1 MRWSAL
7 WSKSCSLR
15 SRLGSLAGSGR
26 PSTRKVR
33 DSVAAAK
40 MLGARAD
47 CLLPTDCS
55 RRLVAEVQ
63 GALDSCAERQRQL
76 ERSLRVSRRL
86 LQVWEPA
93 RTPAPEPET
102 KEEAPTPACTTSAQ
116 DLKELEL
123 LTQALEKAVRVRKGM
138 SKAGQRDRT
147 PSLTS
152 ASNAATSGATA
163 PAHSQAPSRAG
174 SRASGARSTSGIQRA
189 TVPAKDYPECR
200 LLSRGDRAH
209 VRTGTQATRS
219 GPGLRDQQ
227 MAPSAVP
234 PATELFTLKEKGTL
248 LQLPV
253 AFRKAASQNS
263 RLWAQLSSIEGSD
276 SADATRAAKT
286 QFLHK
291 LQVASGWSSHRPG
304 AAEVEA
310 HARSLRKACTLLR
323 LHMQREL
330 STAPTD
336 WMQEYRC
343 LLVLEGLRTMV
354 GQCLHR
360 IQALQAAAT
369 EGLPELSLVEKP
381 TQASPLCGGETDSSW
396 SPELLLYSDTQELQ
410 TLATLKLRVAML
422 DQQIHLEKVLMA
434 ELLPLINTQEPRGP
448 PWLAL
453 CRAAYSLLCE
463 GGEHFLTVL
472 RDDPAD

>member
-1 MRWSAL
+1 
-7 WSKSCSLR
+7 
-15 SRLGSLAGSGR
+15 
-26 PSTRKVR
+26 
-33 DSVAAAK
+33 
-40 MLGARAD
+40 MLGARAG

-102 KEEAPTPACTTSAQ
+102 KEEAPTPACTPSAQ

-138 SKAGQRDRT
+138 SKAGQRDKN

-152 ASNAATSGATA
+152 ASNAATSGASA
-163 PAHSQAPSRAG
+163 PAHSQAPSQAG
-174 SRASGARSTSGIQRA
+174 NRASGARSTKGIQRA
-189 TVPAKDYPECR
+189 TVPAKDYPERR
-200 LLSRGDRAH
+200 LLAKGDRTH

-227 MAPSAVP
+227 MAPSAAP

-263 RLWAQLSSIEGSD
+263 RLWAQLSSIQASD
-276 SADATRAAKT
+276 ATNATRAAKT
-286 QFLHK
+286 DFLQK
-291 LQVASGWSSHRPG
+291 LQVASGWSSHRPS

-310 HARSLRKACTLLR
+310 HAQSLRKACSLLR
-323 LHMQREL
+323 LHMQKEL

-343 LLVLEGLRTMV
+343 LLVLEGLQTMV

-360 IQALQAAAT
+360 IQALQA
-369 EGLPELSLVEKP
+369 GLVEKP
-381 TQASPLCGGETDSSW
+381 AQALSRCGGETDSSW
-396 SPELLLYSDTQELQ
+396 SPELLLYSNTKELQ

-434 ELLPLINTQEPRGP
+434 DLLPLINTQEPGGP

-472 RDDPAD
+472 RDDPVD

>member
-291 LQVASGWSSHRPG
+291 LQVAPPLTGC
-304 AAEVEA
+304 
-310 HARSLRKACTLLR
+310 RSTDAC
-323 LHMQREL
+323 
-330 STAPTD
+330 
-336 WMQEYRC
+336 
-343 LLVLEGLRTMV
+343 
-354 GQCLHR
+354 
-360 IQALQAAAT
+360 
-369 EGLPELSLVEKP
+369 
-381 TQASPLCGGETDSSW
+381 SSW
-396 SPELLLYSDTQELQ
+396 KDCGPWLGSVSTGYRHCKQELQ

-463 GGEHFLTVL
+463 GGFYRL
-472 RDDPAD
+472 RGLVHTCNPTTGEPEARGS

>member
-1 MRWSAL
+1 
-7 WSKSCSLR
+7 
-15 SRLGSLAGSGR
+15 
-26 PSTRKVR
+26 
-33 DSVAAAK
+33 
-40 MLGARAD
+40 MLGAKAD
-47 CLLPTDCS
+47 YRLPTDCA
-55 RRLVAEVQ
+55 RRIVAEVQ

-93 RTPAPEPET
+93 RTLAPEPET
-102 KEEAPTPACTTSAQ
+102 KEEAPTPACTPSAQ
-116 DLKELEL
+116 DLRELEL
-123 LTQALEKAVRVRKGM
+123 LTQALEKAARVRKGP

-147 PSLTS
+147 SSLTS
-152 ASNAATSGATA
+152 ASNAAASAQ
-163 PAHSQAPSRAG
+163 PSSQAG
-174 SRASGARSTSGIQRA
+174 SRASGARSTKGIQR
-189 TVPAKDYPECR
+189 TTIPAKDYPKGR
-200 LLSRGDRAH
+200 PLSRGDRTH
-209 VRTGTQATRS
+209 MKTESQAAGS

-227 MAPSAVP
+227 MASSAVP
-234 PATELFTLKEKGTL
+234 RATEPFTLKEKGTL
-248 LQLPV
+248 LQLP
-253 AFRKAASQNS
+253 APFRKAVSQNS
-263 RLWAQLSSIEGSD
+263 RLWAQLSAVQASD
-276 SADATRAAKT
+276 STDATRAAKT
-286 QFLHK
+286 QFLQK
-291 LQVASGWSSHRPG
+291 LQMASGWSSHRPG

-310 HARSLRKACTLLR
+310 HTQSLRKACTLLR
-323 LHMQREL
+323 LHMQKAL

-343 LLVLEGLRTMV
+343 LLMLEGLQAIV

-360 IQALQAAAT
+360 IQALQTAVT
-369 EGLPELSLVEKP
+369 GLPGPRLVEKP
-381 TQASPLCGGETDSSW
+381 TQASSLCGGKMDSSW
-396 SPELLLYSDTQELQ
+396 SPELLLYSSTKELQ

-434 ELLPLINTQEPRGP
+434 ELLPLINTQEPGGP

>member
-1 MRWSAL
+1 
-7 WSKSCSLR
+7 
-15 SRLGSLAGSGR
+15 
-26 PSTRKVR
+26 
-33 DSVAAAK
+33 
-40 MLGARAD
+40 MLGAKAD
-47 CLLPTDCS
+47 YLLPMDCA
-55 RRLVAEVQ
+55 RRLVAEMQ

-102 KEEAPTPACTTSAQ
+102 KEEAATPACTPNAQ

-123 LTQALEKAVRVRKGM
+123 LTQALEKAVRVRRVV

-152 ASNAATSGATA
+152 ASNATASGATA
-163 PAHSQAPSRAG
+163 PAHSQVPSQAG
-174 SRASGARSTSGIQRA
+174 SRASSARSTKGVQRA
-189 TVPAKDYPECR
+189 TVSARSADPECR
-200 LLSRGDRAH
+200 LRPRGDRTQ
-209 VRTGTQATRS
+209 VGTGAQAIRP

-227 MAPSAVP
+227 MAPAAVP

-263 RLWAQLSSIEGSD
+263 RLWAQLSAIQASD
-276 SADATRAAKT
+276 STDVTRAAKT
-286 QFLHK
+286 EFLHK
-291 LQVASGWSSHRPG
+291 LQTASGSSSHRPG

-310 HARSLRKACTLLR
+310 QAQSLRKACTLLR
-323 LHMQREL
+323 LHMQKEL
-330 STAPTD
+330 SAAPTD
-336 WMQEYRC
+336 WMQEYRV
-343 LLVLEGLRTMV
+343 LLILEGLQTIV

-360 IQALQAAAT
+360 VQVLQAAAT
-369 EGLPELSLVEKP
+369 EQLPGLRLVEKP
-381 TQASPLCGGETDSSW
+381 TQASSLCGGELHSSW
-396 SPELLLYSDTQELQ
+396 SPELLLYSSTKELQ
-410 TLATLKLRVAML
+410 TLAALKLRVAML

-434 ELLPLINTQEPRGP
+434 ELFPLINTQEAGRP

-463 GGEHFLTVL
+463 GGERFLTVL
-472 RDDPAD
+472 RDDPTD

>member
-1 MRWSAL
+1 
-7 WSKSCSLR
+7 
-15 SRLGSLAGSGR
+15 
-26 PSTRKVR
+26 
-33 DSVAAAK
+33 

-102 KEEAPTPACTTSAQ
+102 KEEVPTPACTTSAQ

-152 ASNAATSGATA
+152 ASNAATSGAAA
-163 PAHSQAPSRAG
+163 PAHSQAPSQAG
-174 SRASGARSTSGIQRA
+174 SRASGARSTGGIQRA
-189 TVPAKDYPECR
+189 TAPAKDYPECR
-200 LLSRGDRAH
+200 LLSRGDRTH
-209 VRTGTQATRS
+209 VRTGTQATGS

-234 PATELFTLKEKGTL
+234 PATELFTLKEKG
-248 LQLPV
+248 
-253 AFRKAASQNS
+253 
-263 RLWAQLSSIEGSD
+263 LWAQLSSVEASD
-276 SADATRAAKT
+276 STDATRAAKT

-291 LQVASGWSSHRPG
+291 LQTASGCSSHRPG

-323 LHMQREL
+323 LHMQKEL
-330 STAPTD
+330 SAAPAD

-381 TQASPLCGGETDSSW
+381 TQASSLCGGETDSSW
-396 SPELLLYSDTQELQ
+396 SPELLLYSDTKELQ

-434 ELLPLINTQEPRGP
+434 ELLPLINTQEPGGP
-448 PWLAL
+448 PCLAL

>member
-1 MRWSAL
+1 
-7 WSKSCSLR
+7 
-15 SRLGSLAGSGR
+15 
-26 PSTRKVR
+26 
-33 DSVAAAK
+33 

-102 KEEAPTPACTTSAQ
+102 KEEVPTPACTSAQ

-123 LTQALEKAVRVRKGM
+123 LTQALEKAVRVRKGV

-152 ASNAATSGATA
+152 ASNAATSGAAA
-163 PAHSQAPSRAG
+163 PVHSQAPSQAG
-174 SRASGARSTSGIQRA
+174 SRASGARSTGGIQRA
-189 TVPAKDYPECR
+189 TAPAKDYPECR
-200 LLSRGDRAH
+200 LLSRGDRTH

-234 PATELFTLKEKGTL
+234 PATELFTLKEKG
-248 LQLPV
+248 
-253 AFRKAASQNS
+253 
-263 RLWAQLSSIEGSD
+263 LWAQLSSVEAND
-276 SADATRAAKT
+276 STDATRAAKT

-291 LQVASGWSSHRPG
+291 LQVASGCSSHRPG

-310 HARSLRKACTLLR
+310 HARSLKKACTLLR
-323 LHMQREL
+323 LHMQKEL
-330 STAPTD
+330 SAAPAD

-343 LLVLEGLRTMV
+343 LLVLEGLRTMA

-369 EGLPELSLVEKP
+369 GGLPELSLVEKP
-381 TQASPLCGGETDSSW
+381 TQASSLCGGETDSSW
-396 SPELLLYSDTQELQ
+396 SPELLLYSDTKELQ

-434 ELLPLINTQEPRGP
+434 ELLPLINTQEPGGP
-448 PWLAL
+448 PCLAL

>member
-1 MRWSAL
+1 M
-7 WSKSCSLR
+7 
-15 SRLGSLAGSGR
+15 
-26 PSTRKVR
+26 
-33 DSVAAAK
+33 
-40 MLGARAD
+40 
-47 CLLPTDCS
+47 
-55 RRLVAEVQ
+55 AEVQ

-93 RTPAPEPET
+93 RTLAPEPET
-102 KEEAPTPACTTSAQ
+102 KEEDPIPACTPSAQ

-123 LTQALEKAVRVRKGM
+123 LTQALEKAVRVRKGP

-152 ASNAATSGATA
+152 ASNAAASGATA
-163 PAHSQAPSRAG
+163 STHSQPSSQAG
-174 SRASGARSTSGIQRA
+174 SRASDARSTKGAQRA
-189 TVPAKDYPECR
+189 TIPAKDYPKGR
-200 LLSRGDRAH
+200 PLSRGDRTH
-209 VRTGTQATRS
+209 MRTGSQASGS

-234 PATELFTLKEKGTL
+234 RATEPFTLKEKGTL
-248 LQLPV
+248 LQLPA

-263 RLWAQLSSIEGSD
+263 RLWAQLSTIQASD
-276 SADATRAAKT
+276 STDATRAAKM
-286 QFLHK
+286 QFLQK
-291 LQVASGWSSHRPG
+291 LQLTSGCSSRRPS

-310 HARSLRKACTLLR
+310 HAQSLRKACTLLR
-323 LHMQREL
+323 LRMQKAL
-330 STAPTD
+330 SAAPTD
-336 WMQEYRC
+336 WTQEYRC
-343 LLVLEGLRTMV
+343 LLMLEGLQAVV

-360 IQALQAAAT
+360 IQVLQKAVT
-369 EGLPELSLVEKP
+369 EGPCLVEKP
-381 TQASPLCGGETDSSW
+381 TQASSLCGGKMDSSW
-396 SPELLLYSDTQELQ
+396 SPELLLYSSTKELQ

-434 ELLPLINTQEPRGP
+434 ELLPLINTQEQGGP